1 MDMTSSLP
9 VSIIVPAIPA
19 RNETVETGSNEH
31 RQLHGRLLG
40 SGQKDL
46 VYIIEGTMP
55 QRMGGASRVQI
66 DLEVLPRRIEI
77 AKKAIHL
84 QIVKLHKTDDAGNVW
99 ALMDAL
105 SVLDDLL
112 RMNQTHLSR
121 RA

>member
-1 MDMTSSLP
+1 MGAHTCESHDLRWRRLYE
-9 VSIIVPAIPA
+9 AA
-19 RNETVETGSNEH
+19 LVE
-31 RQLHGRLLG
+31 
-40 SGQKDL
+40 
-46 VYIIEGTMP
+46 
-55 QRMGGASRVQI
+55 I
-66 DLEVLPRRIEI
+66 DGEVLLRRISL

-112 RMNQTHLSR
+112 KMNQTHLSR